1 MLRFFFFVKLG
12 LILVA
17 LIVAASQCA
26 LAPSPEMKAL
36 IWLPRSVAYW
46 ADLQPTFRNFPAF
59 GAISLIAVFFVHFGF
74 HSLNWGRAVF
84 VTLLVSVFSIILEVM
99 QLMIPSR
106 FFDLADIGWSIAG
119 ACVGSLFGILAIRF
133 LTILFFSRNQLPSEK
148 TLISAGQG
156 AFGECRQT
164 RRC

>member
-1 MLRFFFFVKLG
+1 MLRLLFCIILG
-12 LILVA
+12 LILAA
-17 LIVAASQCA
+17 LVVGASWCA

-36 IWLPRSVAYW
+36 LWLPRSVAHW

-59 GAISLIAVFFVHFGF
+59 AAISLIAVFFVHCGF
-74 HSLNWGRAVF
+74 HSLNATRAIF

-106 FFDLADIGWSIAG
+106 IFEMADIVWSIAG
-119 ACVGSLFGILAIRF
+119 ACVGALFGILAIRF

-148 TLISAGQG
+148 MLISAGQG
-156 AFGECRQT
+156 AFGECRRT